1 MMLERQPYPVRAAAC
16 VLAMAL
22 YKDEHAL
29 YFVECRGKMTQ
40 PVQKRDAD
48 GNLLGDASESESDY
62 DSDDSDA
69 VAEAEQRAQ
78 KKRDDAEDAAKPVG
92 GNAGKVMHCF
102 GKMVGIVQLREQAL
116 AALGHFGAHP
126 DVTPV
131 AAADA
136 PLTNHL
142 VRQLEKTKLRDAF
155 GGNLARVLLLF
166 GQDKVVETYKSKLDA
181 ADREAI
187 DEVLMERQKERDY
200 MILDSITSLFNEKEI
215 AKYRKVFSKVDLD
228 GSGSISTD
236 EMGALFKSLGE
247 ELSPGR
253 LKVVINQV
261 GGGGAAA
268 MSRAITTASNSPP
281 HLLTSSPPHL
291 PRSTWTG
298 RGRLSSTSSCWPCT
312 TSSPRPAAGPL
323 AMSLAEPPSASSQT
337 SSGASSPA
345 GWAPGSTGGR
355 CATRARR
362 PSGRGTK
369 PRARGRRPS
378 TGSVRG
384 CASRGCAARRRATGA
399 SAATRSSSRPT
410 RTATAR

>member
-136 PLTNHL
+136 PLTKHL

-215 AKYRKVFSKVDLD
+215 AKYRKVFSKV
-228 GSGSISTD
+228 
-236 EMGALFKSLGE
+236 
-247 ELSPGR
+247 
-253 LKVVINQV
+253 
-261 GGGGAAA
+261 GGDAAPVPP
-268 MSRAITTASNSPP
+268 RAITTASNSPP
-281 HLLTSSPPHL
+281 HLFTSPGRPGRQRVDL
-291 PRSTWTG
+291 DGRDGGALQKPRQGAVARAAQGGHQPGGWWWWW
-298 RGRLSSTSSCWPCT
+298 CA
-312 TSSPRPAAGPL
+312 RPA
-323 AMSLAEPPSASSQT
+323 
-337 SSGASSPA
+337 
-345 GWAPGSTGGR
+345 
-355 CATRARR
+355 
-362 PSGRGTK
+362 
-369 PRARGRRPS
+369 PRYYY
-378 TGSVRG
+378 
-384 CASRGCAARRRATGA
+384 C
-399 SAATRSSSRPT
+399 
-410 RTATAR
+410 